1 MGKRGPG
8 LARTQALL
16 ENLKREINLG
26 TTTTLKNMKL
36 TASELATG
44 AARATITVADYDD
57 IVNDETITLVDA
69 EGFSN
74 VFTFK
79 TGDDVVTGNLI
90 GIASDS
96 SNANTATSIAA
107 AINDASASTQIEP
120 TITATASGVT
130 VLLEQGQRGAA
141 GNQTNDASG
150 VTDVSV
156 TNFTGG
162 EGYGPG
168 FYNSSYGSVE
178 PSAYI
183 QTIGGQ
189 IITTIEID
197 LTGLKSNTTADR
209 LIGRDGT
216 KGAYMWEYLE
226 SESGVVYKIEMSCL
240 ELPTASSNVGLD
252 IDLYSSTDA
261 EAEYDD
267 TAGTKKVN
275 AGTWAKGTTVV
286 QLTPALTDKDFL
298 VLYNGATHT
307 AASIYTGGK
316 YVIKLFGH
324 ADF

>member
-1 MGKRGPG
+1 M
-8 LARTQALL
+8 
-16 ENLKREINLG
+16 
-26 TTTTLKNMKL
+26 
-36 TASELATG
+36 
-44 AARATITVADYDD
+44 
-57 IVNDETITLVDA
+57 
-69 EGFSN
+69 
-74 VFTFK
+74 
-79 TGDDVVTGNLI
+79 
-90 GIASDS
+90 
-96 SNANTATSIAA
+96 
-107 AINDASASTQIEP
+107 
-120 TITATASGVT
+120 
-130 VLLEQGQRGAA
+130 EQGQRGAA